1 MASSQNASRI
11 VQASF
16 AQGIAQA
23 NGLAARAGR
32 ILMTPGALSVEVGQG
47 AFGGIGQTLS
57 NTASTVTSSDWF
69 TASTSHPM
77 VKKVVNHIVP
87 AHTLR
92 GDYAFE
98 QAGLQLAASALA
110 TMDKGF
116 FDGLEGLFAAAHP
129 RAGAGDGQVGAA
141 KMYLDAGLAFNG
153 GTQDNLLAAAALTE
167 ANLNLAIRKMLSYRS
182 DRGVPLHLGAN
193 GGLVLVVDPQNAQV
207 AHELVRSQLSGS
219 DLASNFI
226 NGLISDVVVYPFT
239 TDSDDWF
246 LIDKANSPVG
256 IAIGEEPTARIS
268 YTTNGLMA
276 ELTAEVS
283 FCFYKSPYEYG
294 IIGANVA

>member
-1 MASSQNASRI
+1 MSSQNASLI

-16 AQGIAQA
+16 AQGIAEA

-32 ILMTPGALSVEVGQG
+32 IIMAPGALSFEVGQG

-57 NTASTVTSSDWF
+57 NTASTVTNSDWF
-69 TASTSHPM
+69 TASTSTPM
-77 VKKVVNHIVP
+77 IKKVINHVVP
-87 AHTLR
+87 SHTLR
-92 GDYAFE
+92 GDYAFK
-98 QAGLQLAASALA
+98 QAGLQLAAAAIA

-129 RAGAGDGQVGAA
+129 RQGVGDGQVGAA
-141 KMYLDAGLAFNG
+141 KSYLDAGLVYNG

-167 ANLNLAIRKMLSYRS
+167 ANLNLAVRKMLAYRS
-182 DRGVPLHLGAN
+182 DRGVPLHLGTS

-207 AHELVRSQLSGS
+207 AHELVRSQVSGS
-219 DLASNFI
+219 DMASNFV
-226 NGLISDVVVYPFT
+226 NGLISDVVVYPLT

-246 LIDKANSPVG
+246 LIDKANAPVG
-256 IAIGEEPTARIS
+256 LAIGEEATARIS
-268 YTTNGLMA
+268 TTTNGLLT

-283 FCFYKSPYEYG
+283 FCFFKSPYEYG